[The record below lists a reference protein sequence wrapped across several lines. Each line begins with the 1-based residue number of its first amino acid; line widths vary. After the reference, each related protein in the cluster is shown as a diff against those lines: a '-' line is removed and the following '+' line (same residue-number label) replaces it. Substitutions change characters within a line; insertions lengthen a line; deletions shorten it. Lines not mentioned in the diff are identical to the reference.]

1 MKITCILR
9 AQDIEC
15 KQHGVGEGGGLLFA
29 GKVQPVN
36 LPRISPLVE
45 GGCGLVILQPLH
57 DGVVYNDL
65 EE

>member
-9 AQDIEC
+9 AQDIER
-15 KQHGVGEGGGLLFA
+15 KQHGSGEGGGLLFA

-36 LPRISPLVE
+36 LPRITPLVE
-45 GGCGLVILQPLH
+45 SWRGLVIFQTFH
-57 DGVVYNDL
+57 NGVVYNDL

>member
-1 MKITCILR
+1 MITCILR

-15 KQHGVGEGGGLLFA
+15 KQHGSGEGGGLLFA

-36 LPRISPLVE
+36 LPRITPLVE
-45 GGCGLVILQPLH
+45 SWRGLVIFKAFH
-57 DGVVYNDL
+57 NGVVYNDL